1 MSIGSATC
9 PASVHRDPSDLMPQS
24 HECLWEHALP
34 FLDVRS
40 NDIHTMYSYN
50 FARRLTRLH
59 AGADPEV
66 VLPAVILHDIGWST
80 VPEDKVLEAFGPK
93 MRYPKLRR
101 QHEVEGAAMAREILE
116 TCQHDPALIET
127 IVAIID
133 GHDTR
138 KKSLS
143 LNDSIVRD
151 ADKLWRYTMFGLET
165 NREWFGYSTPE
176 QLALL
181 EEWLGT
187 RFYTDT
193 GRHMAEGLMSALEL
207 SVSGEDDD

>member
-1 MSIGSATC
+1 
-9 PASVHRDPSDLMPQS
+9 MPKS

-34 FLDVRS
+34 YLDVRS

-50 FARRLTRLH
+50 FARRLTRLYPD
-59 AGADPEV
+59 ANPEI
-66 VLPAVILHDIGWST
+66 VLPAIILHDIGWST

-101 QHEVEGAAMAREILE
+101 QHEVDGARMARAILE
-116 TCQHDPALIET
+116 SCDHDAALIDD
-127 IVAIID
+127 IVGIID

-138 KKSLS
+138 KESRS
-143 LNDSIVRD
+143 IDDSVVRD

-165 NREWFGYSTPE
+165 NREWFGHTTRE

-181 EEWLGT
+181 DEWLGT
-187 RFYTDT
+187 RFHTDA
-193 GRHMAEGLMSALEL
+193 GRHMAEGLIAALEL
-207 SVSGEDDD
+207 SVSAEDD